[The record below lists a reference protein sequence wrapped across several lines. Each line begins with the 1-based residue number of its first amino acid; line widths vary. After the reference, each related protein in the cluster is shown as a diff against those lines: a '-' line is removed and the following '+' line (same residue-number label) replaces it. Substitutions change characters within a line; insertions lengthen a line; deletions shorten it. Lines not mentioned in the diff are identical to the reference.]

1 MFKKNV
7 GTVDRV
13 IRVLAGLFL
22 MWYGYDHQSW
32 WGVLGLVVF
41 ATGVFG
47 TCWLYTL
54 LKFSTCP
61 VKPGETDKTTPPAN
75 LAA

>member
-1 MFKKNV
+1 MFQKNV

-13 IRVLAGLFL
+13 IRVLVGLFL

-32 WGVLGLVVF
+32 WGILGLVVA
-41 ATGVFG
+41 ATGVLG

-54 LKFSTCP
+54 LGFSTCP
-61 VKPGETDKTTPPAN
+61 VKTKAAEPTPPAN
-75 LAA
+75 PAA